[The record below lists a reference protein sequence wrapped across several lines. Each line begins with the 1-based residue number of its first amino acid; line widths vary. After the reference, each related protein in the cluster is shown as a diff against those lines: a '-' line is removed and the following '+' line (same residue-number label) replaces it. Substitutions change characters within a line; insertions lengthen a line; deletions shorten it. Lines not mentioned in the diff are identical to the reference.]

1 MSWRQQ
7 KTLGFLLVLVDCFRI
22 LARVFDF
29 CFFLV
34 WMFLFCLVRSLC
46 FVFLNSFFQQDGFDN
61 RVSCVCLFLFVLSN
75 TYNMGK
81 VSKAT
86 SVLST

>member
-29 CFFLV
+29 CFFFGLDV
-34 WMFLFCLVRSLC
+34 FVLFGEV
-46 FVFLNSFFQQDGFDN
+46 FVFCFFEL
-61 RVSCVCLFLFVLSN
+61 LFSAGWL
-75 TYNMGK
+75 
-81 VSKAT
+81 
-86 SVLST
+86 